1 MQHDVAHAAATDYR
15 RVTVEGK
22 NLPRVGTHK
31 HSKGNHCDAL
41 SVIKSG
47 ENVKQREREQ
57 ANRKHKMEQ
66 EPPLSTDMGLRCW

>member
-22 NLPRVGTHK
+22 NLSRVGARK
-31 HSKGNHCDAL
+31 HNKRNHRDAL

-57 ANRKHKMEQ
+57 ANREHEM
-66 EPPLSTDMGLRCW
+66 D